1 MKRREVVAYR
11 TAAVDRVTTFLGG
24 ADPGRVFTA
33 EMLKDNLGI
42 TSVPRDP
49 RLNPYTTKAYFVD
62 GPRWGFIPHW
72 GNLQAT
78 AAIKSRK
85 LG

>member
-1 MKRREVVAYR
+1 MKRRKVVAYR
-11 TAAVDRVTTFLGG
+11 TAAVDRVTTFLDG
-24 ADPGRVFTA
+24 ADPGRVFT
-33 EMLKDNLGI
+33 DDLGI
-42 TSVPRDP
+42 TSLPRDP

-62 GPRWGFIPHW
+62 GPRCGFIPYW
-72 GNLQAT
+72 GNPQAT